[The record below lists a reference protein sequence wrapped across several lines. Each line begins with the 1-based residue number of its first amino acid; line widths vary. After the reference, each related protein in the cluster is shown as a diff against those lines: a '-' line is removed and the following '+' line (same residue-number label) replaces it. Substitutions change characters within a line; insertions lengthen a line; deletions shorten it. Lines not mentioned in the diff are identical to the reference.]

1 MKCILI
7 IENYCYVE
15 MHRHKIVSWPVSL
28 SNCVNLKS
36 EIEQVATEP
45 FLNNWIVSLNA
56 MSNDMFKFLLQLDQD
71 DE

>member
-1 MKCILI
+1 
-7 IENYCYVE
+7 

-28 SNCVNLKS
+28 CNCVNLKS